1 MRSVALRRF
10 LQKKSGNLGAPC
22 SVSEAHRRLLR
33 NRGAWGEQRVSWVAG
48 VEVISKAVASP
59 QWLARITGMRRH
71 FEEGDRRMGVAVGL

>member
-1 MRSVALRRF
+1 MRSVALRRC
-10 LQKKSGNLGAPC
+10 LQKRSRNIGVPCSVGEDSQRPLRNLGA
-22 SVSEAHRRLLR
+22 HQ
-33 NRGAWGEQRVSWVAG
+33 GQRASWVAG